1 MVHRD
6 YPRNSE
12 KLASYR
18 ITNRSCLSSPSPPAA
33 PLIFFKFHIKFK
45 DEDWVEDQNSP
56 VLIGK
61 SDGPVTSA
69 SAHVPVG
76 ELSFSNLRD
85 SIEQALKRGG
95 VPSVFRHELI
105 VFAWD
110 DVRRNFVHKPIAG
123 GGINGFLVDI
133 EVVVRR
139 RRVTV
144 APSLSCSI
152 CLEDFSGDP
161 KQFLRLPCSHFFHSR
176 CVIGWL
182 KRMRMSCSCP
192 LCRRPL

>member
-1 MVHRD
+1 MVHEN

-18 ITNRSCLSSPSPPAA
+18 ITKRLCLSS
-33 PLIFFKFHIKFK
+33 PLIFFKFDVKF
-45 DEDWVEDQNSP
+45 ENEEWVEDQNSP
-56 VLIGK
+56 VFIGK
-61 SDGPVTSA
+61 SDGPMTSA

-76 ELSFSNLRD
+76 KLSFSNIRD
-85 SIEQALKRGG
+85 SIHQALKHAG
-95 VPSVFRHELI
+95 VRSVFRHELI
-105 VFAWD
+105 VFAWN
-110 DVRRNFVHKPIAG
+110 DVVRANFLHKPIAAG
-123 GGINGFLVDI
+123 GGINGFLINI
-133 EVVVRR
+133 EVVFRC

-161 KQFLRLPCSHFFHSR
+161 SQFLRLPCSHFFHSR
-176 CVIGWL
+176 CIIGWL
-182 KRMRMSCSCP
+182 KRMRRSCSCP